1 MDRDIDG
8 DEVQAIFDGFHGACL
23 FCGEREFDGEDGGR
37 EGGCYYSELAVS
49 SSHTPR

>member
-8 DEVQAIFDGFHGACL
+8 DEVQAIFDGFHGTW
-23 FCGEREFDGEDGGR
+23 EREFDGEDGGR
-37 EGGCYYSELAVS
+37 EGGCYYSELDVS

>member
-23 FCGEREFDGEDGGR
+23 FCGEREFDGEDGVER
-37 EGGCYYSELAVS
+37 EDVVTVS
-49 SSHTPR
+49 